1 MAHFIDKDALVAEI
15 ERLMTPECGY
25 SMNKLI
31 DFIESL
37 EVKEVDL
44 EKEIE
49 EHAYCMPMSEFTH
62 ESEAEDFY
70 ELVGKEF
77 MQFYSHVFKTQKGE

>member
-1 MAHFIDKDALVAEI
+1 MAHFIDKDALVEEI

-31 DFIESL
+31 DFLESL

-44 EKEIE
+44 EKKKSSDEVLKIRQE
-49 EHAYCMPMSEFTH
+49 VYQSGYNDGYKHGC
-62 ESEAEDFY
+62 EDT
-70 ELVGKEF
+70 K
-77 MQFYSHVFKTQKGE
+77 KKGE